1 MRNCIFIFLF
11 ILFALAVD
19 AQIVRNVKATQ
30 EGQKIAISY
39 ELVCT
44 QPTEINLFLSEDN
57 GRTWNSLKTG
67 VSGDIGSR
75 IAQGNKVIYWDVLQ
89 SNEKLVGNA
98 FVFKV
103 KVKEDSKEIKSVRI
117 GNQVW
122 MAENLNVDH
131 YQNGDAI
138 PEVKDADQWSM
149 LYSGAWCYYDNDIAN
164 GKVYGKL
171 YNWYAVKDSR
181 GLCPT
186 GWHVPSDVE
195 WTALENY
202 LGGKEVAGG
211 KMKSI
216 SGWNAPNTGATN
228 SSGFTALPCGYR
240 DPNGTYYG
248 IGDGGDWWSST
259 GNDSNLAWY
268 RDLFYNGSDV
278 ARYLNNKHYGFSV
291 RCVRD

>member
-11 ILFALAVD
+11 ISFALAVD
-19 AQIVRNVKATQ
+19 AQTVRNVKATQ
-30 EGQKIAISY
+30 EGQQIAISY
-39 ELVCT
+39 ELVCA

-57 GRTWNSLKTG
+57 GRTWNALKTG

-89 SNEKLVGNA
+89 SKEKLVGNA

-103 KVKEDSKEIKSVRI
+103 KSGEEFKTVKI

-131 YQNGDAI
+131 YRNGDPI
-138 PEVKDADQWSM
+138 PEVKDGNQWSK
-149 LYSGAWCYYDNDIAN
+149 LNSGAWCYYDNDIAN

-186 GWHVPSDVE
+186 GWHVPSDAE
-195 WTALENY
+195 WTTLENY
-202 LGGKEVAGG
+202 LGGREVAGG
-211 KMKSI
+211 KLKSTT
-216 SGWNAPNTGATN
+216 GWNAPNTGATN
-228 SSGFTALPCGYR
+228 SSGFKGLSGGFR
-240 DPNGTYYG
+240 GVNGAYYLNG
-248 IGDGGDWWSST
+248 SSGNWWIIKESNS
-259 GNDSNLAWY
+259 GNVWY
-268 RDLFYNGSDV
+268 RELDFTNSDV
-278 ARYLNNKHYGFSV
+278 SSGNSNKLFGFSV